1 MPPKPMDADEPLPT
15 PTRPRDA
22 RPSET
27 ALPLVVLKFGGTS
40 VATAP
45 RWRGIADIVA
55 RHRTAGRRVLLVCSA
70 AGKTSDHLV
79 RLLRA
84 AEADNTDAATILDE
98 IRRTHLQ
105 LALELGIDGR
115 EVVEPLLVELGRRVQ
130 GIRLL
135 GEASARSQA
144 AVLAMGELLSTC
156 IGGLYLS
163 QQGLDAAW
171 LDARELLQSDAA
183 PGEADSSRFLS
194 STCDFGLDP
203 ATAQVVESAGPVAIT
218 QGFIASDDQG
228 ETVLLGRGGSDTSAA
243 YLAARLG
250 AHALEIWTDVPG
262 LFTADPRTV
271 PAAHHLTVLS
281 YRQAEALS
289 ALGARVLHPR
299 CIAPVRLA
307 GIPLFVRST
316 LDPTLPGTRIGPEPE
331 TDGVKAVLTRRHIA
345 LVTARRPPRW
355 QSVGFIAEVSACFQR
370 CDLSIDLFAASPAAI
385 QATIDL
391 SAVPEPAARLARLET
406 ELAEVCDPSIELDQG
421 CLSVVGSRIHDQLE
435 RLGLAFSELAGV
447 SPRLVVHCAD
457 DTHVSLVL
465 DPADTASLAQKLHA
479 LLVEAAADGLET
491 GVPWSELA
499 RPQPPVAAEAR

>member
-1 MPPKPMDADEPLPT
+1 MPPEPT
-15 PTRPRDA
+15 PTDA
-22 RPSET
+22 PPADET
-27 ALPLVVLKFGGTS
+27 AQHSGPAAPELPLVVLKFGGTS

-55 RHRTAGRRVLLVCSA
+55 RHRRAGRRVLLVCSA

-84 AEADNTDAATILDE
+84 AEADKSETATILDE
-98 IRRTHLQ
+98 LRHVHLQ
-105 LALELGIDGR
+105 LAAELEVDGR
-115 EVVEPLLVELGRRVQ
+115 AVVEPLLVELARRVQ

-135 GEASARSQA
+135 REASPRSRA
-144 AVLAMGELLSTC
+144 AVMAVGELLSTRL
-156 IGGLYLS
+156 GALYLER
-163 QQGLDAAW
+163 QGHAAAW
-171 LDARELLQSDAA
+171 LDARELLQSAVTTGIPDT
-183 PGEADSSRFLS
+183 ERFLS
-194 STCDFGLDP
+194 STCEFAYDP
-203 ATAQVVESAGPVAIT
+203 ATAQRVQAAGPVAIT

-243 YLAARLG
+243 YLSARLG
-250 AHALEIWTDVPG
+250 AAALEIWTDVPG
-262 LFTADPRTV
+262 LFTADPRSV
-271 PAAHHLTVLS
+271 PAARHLTVLS

-391 SAVPEPAARLARLET
+391 SAVPEPAERLARLET

-435 RLGLAFSELAGV
+435 RLGLAFGELAGV

-465 DPADTASLAQKLHA
+465 DPADTPSLARKLHA
-479 LLVEAAADGLET
+479 LLVESVAPEQET

-499 RPQPPVAAEAR
+499 RRQAPLAAEAR